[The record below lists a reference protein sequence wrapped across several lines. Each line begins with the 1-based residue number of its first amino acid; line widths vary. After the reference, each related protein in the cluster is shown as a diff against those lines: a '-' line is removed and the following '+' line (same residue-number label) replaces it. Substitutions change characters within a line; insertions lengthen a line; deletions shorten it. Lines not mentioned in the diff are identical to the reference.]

1 MAVLFPGQGS
11 QSLGMASRVLRV
23 YAQAHGRFQT
33 ASDLL
38 GYDLLKLMERGPLEN
53 LDDTEYSQPAI
64 YTASVAW
71 YDALR
76 AKWGE
81 AGRPLRPVAMAG
93 QSMGQI
99 TAFVAGEALDFE
111 HGLRLVQAR
120 GEVMREAAGRRPGGM
135 ASIIGLRDRVLR
147 VIVGEAAGGGTLVV
161 ANDNGPGHSVVSG
174 DESALQ
180 RVMRLAE
187 ARGARR
193 VVRLPISIASHSPLM
208 NEAQQQFREVVK
220 AMPWRDP
227 EVPII
232 SNISAGF
239 ILTKGAIV
247 EELNDAL
254 CRPVRWSD
262 SVRAMA
268 GQGAN
273 VFVEAGP
280 GDALSKIV
288 RRVVRS
294 AWTFPLSD
302 DEAGLARR
310 GYPDMSSGIPK

>member
-120 GEVMREAAGRRPGGM
+120 GEVMREAAGPAARRDGLHHWPARPGAAGHCGRGGRRGH
-135 ASIIGLRDRVLR
+135 AGGRQRQRPRTFGGLR
-147 VIVGEAAGGGTLVV
+147 G
-161 ANDNGPGHSVVSG
+161 
-174 DESALQ
+174 
-180 RVMRLAE
+180 
-187 ARGARR
+187 
-193 VVRLPISIASHSPLM
+193 
-208 NEAQQQFREVVK
+208 
-220 AMPWRDP
+220 
-227 EVPII
+227 
-232 SNISAGF
+232 
-239 ILTKGAIV
+239 
-247 EELNDAL
+247 
-254 CRPVRWSD
+254 
-262 SVRAMA
+262 
-268 GQGAN
+268 
-273 VFVEAGP
+273 
-280 GDALSKIV
+280 
-288 RRVVRS
+288 
-294 AWTFPLSD
+294 
-302 DEAGLARR
+302 
-310 GYPDMSSGIPK
+310 